1 MSFTDFIFVL
11 LCIAIPPLVVAVI
24 IWFSNIKST
33 IGAYFIK
40 CLQKRKYYQAAK
52 KMFKADICCS
62 HDDLESIPKENLNEY
77 IISYYSFL
85 QDKKTTITTDKYV
98 SVISGFAG
106 SGVSTI
112 EDGLLDLL
120 PKANKTLR
128 NKVEQYHKDN
138 ISFPFDSGLFYLFD
152 LSMYMNVCL
161 LIMELHDKEII
172 KLKDGMSISD
182 VNFVD
187 ILLGNARDISDIL
200 ADECLKKKY
209 REKIVK
215 EVKEEV

>member
-161 LIMELHDKEII
+161 LIIELYDRGILE
-172 KLKDGMSISD
+172 LKDGMSISD
-182 VNFVD
+182 VNFAD

-209 REKIVK
+209 RK
-215 EVKEEV
+215 EV

>member
-1 MSFTDFIFVL
+1 MSFTDFIRVL
-11 LCIAIPPLVVAVI
+11 LCIDIPPLVGAVV
-24 IWFSNIKST
+24 IWFSNIEST

-62 HDDLESIPKENLNEY
+62 YDDLESIPKENLNEY
-77 IISYYSFL
+77 VISYYSFL

-98 SVISGFAG
+98 SAISGFAG

-112 EDGLLDLL
+112 EDDLLDLL
-120 PKANKTLR
+120 PKANKTLC

-138 ISFPFDSGLFYLFD
+138 ISFTFDSSLFGPFD
-152 LSMYMNVCL
+152 LSMFMNVCL
-161 LIMELHDKEII
+161 LIIELYDREII
-172 KLKDGMSISD
+172 KLKNGMSISD
-182 VNFVD
+182 VNFAD
-187 ILLGNARDISDIL
+187 ILLGNTKDISDIL

-215 EVKEEV
+215 EEV

>member
-11 LCIAIPPLVVAVI
+11 LCIAIPLLVGAVV
-24 IWFSNIKST
+24 IWFFNIKST

-40 CLQKRKYYQAAK
+40 YLQKRKYYQAAK
-52 KMFKADICCS
+52 KMFKADIYCS
-62 HDDLESIPKENLNEY
+62 HDDLESVPKENLNEY
-77 IISYYSFL
+77 VISYYSFL
-85 QDKKTTITTDKYV
+85 QDKKTTIITDKYV
-98 SVISGFAG
+98 SAISGFTG

-120 PKANKTLR
+120 PKVNKTLR

-138 ISFPFDSGLFYLFD
+138 ISFSFDSGLFYPFD

-161 LIMELHDKEII
+161 LIIELYDRGILE
-172 KLKDGMSISD
+172 LKDGMSISD
-182 VNFVD
+182 VNFAD
-187 ILLGNARDISDIL
+187 ILLGNTKDISDIL

-215 EVKEEV
+215 EEV

>member
-52 KMFKADICCS
+52 KMFKADIYCS
-62 HDDLESIPKENLNEY
+62 YDDLESIPKENLNEY

-85 QDKKTTITTDKYV
+85 QDKKIAISTDKYI
-98 SVISGFAG
+98 SAISGIAT
-106 SGVSTI
+106 SSASTI
-112 EDGLLDLL
+112 ENKLLKLL

-128 NKVEQYHKDN
+128 NKVKLYHKNN
-138 ISFPFDSGLFYLFD
+138 ISFSFNSSLFD
-152 LSMYMNVCL
+152 LLSLSDSMNVCL
-161 LIMELHDKEII
+161 LIIELHDRGII

-182 VNFVD
+182 INFAD
-187 ILLGNARDISDIL
+187 ILLKNTKDLSDIL
-200 ADECLKKKY
+200 ADECLRKKY
-209 REKIVK
+209 KK
-215 EVKEEV
+215 EV

>member
-1 MSFTDFIFVL
+1 MSVTDFIFIL
-11 LCIAIPPLVVAVI
+11 LIIIAPSIVGAVI

-52 KMFKADICCS
+52 KMFKADIYCS
-62 HDDLESIPKENLNEY
+62 YDDLESVPKENLNEY
-77 IISYYSFL
+77 VISYYSFL

-98 SVISGFAG
+98 SAINGFAG
-106 SGVSTI
+106 SGVFTI

-128 NKVEQYHKDN
+128 NKVEQYHKNN
-138 ISFPFDSGLFYLFD
+138 ISFSFDSSLFYPFD
-152 LSMYMNVCL
+152 LSMFMNVCL
-161 LIMELHDKEII
+161 LIIELYDRGILE
-172 KLKDGMSISD
+172 LKDGMSISD
-182 VNFVD
+182 VNFAD
-187 ILLGNARDISDIL
+187 ILLGNTKDISDIL

-209 REKIVK
+209 RK
-215 EVKEEV
+215 EV